1 MTEQQKRRKVGRP
14 RLDFK
19 KKYTQVRV
27 YDDLADEMRDY
38 LITYSRK
45 VRLRVTMTGF
55 TELAIWKT
63 GARKSRRLK
72 KSVIPLNSKR
82 NVFSMIHV
90 FGMRFLAFFLSF

>member
-27 YDDLADEMRDY
+27 NDDLADEMRDY

-45 VRLRVTMTGF
+45 VRL
-55 TELAIWKT
+55 
-63 GARKSRRLK
+63 
-72 KSVIPLNSKR
+72 
-82 NVFSMIHV
+82 
-90 FGMRFLAFFLSF
+90 

>member
-27 YDDLADEMRDY
+27 NDDLADEMRDY

-45 VRLRVTMTGF
+45 VRFRVTMTGF
-55 TELAIWKT
+55 AE
-63 GARKSRRLK
+63 KSIRETLEREQEDDK
-72 KSVIPLNSKR
+72 NP
-82 NVFSMIHV
+82 
-90 FGMRFLAFFLSF
+90 

>member
-27 YDDLADEMRDY
+27 NDDLADEMRDY

-55 TELAIWKT
+55 TELAIWEKLEREK
-63 GARKSRRLK
+63 ADDLK
-72 KSVIPLNSKR
+72 KV
-82 NVFSMIHV
+82 
-90 FGMRFLAFFLSF
+90 

>member
-27 YDDLADEMRDY
+27 NDDLADEMRDY

-45 VRLRVTMTGF
+45 VRFRVTMTGF
-55 TELAIWKT
+55 AE
-63 GARKSRRLK
+63 KSIRETLEREK
-72 KSVIPLNSKR
+72 EDDKNP
-82 NVFSMIHV
+82 
-90 FGMRFLAFFLSF
+90 